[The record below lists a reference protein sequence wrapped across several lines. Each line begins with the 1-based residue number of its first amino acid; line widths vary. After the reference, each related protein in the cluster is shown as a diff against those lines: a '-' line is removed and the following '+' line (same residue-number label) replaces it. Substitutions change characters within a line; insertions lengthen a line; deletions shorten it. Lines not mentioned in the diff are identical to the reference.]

1 MCDSGRHGAKRGT
14 VGGGFRID
22 DLPGDLHGLVPAG
35 GFAGLDPGASVRIP
49 YVTRLLLNRRFV
61 PQGPYIVFDD
71 AKDLGVPLT
80 DYVAVPF
87 ERPPQG
93 EGRDPRLVSPANQ
106 FTLDSAIRDIPASE
120 LPPVFPTPAEVSP
133 GAGALHLKALPT
145 VEAPEALRTEGAFA
159 AEYLRPYF
167 GSARTGG
174 VPPLRLEV
182 GAVEGQAS
190 AEAYAL
196 VVDSVQGV
204 RIVGASP
211 AGVFY
216 GLPSLRSL
224 LPAAPPHAGT
234 GRD

>member
-22 DLPGDLHGLVPAG
+22 DLPGDLHGVVPAG
-35 GFAGLDPGASVRIP
+35 GCAGLAPGASVRIP
-49 YVTRLLLNRRFV
+49 YFTRLLLNRSFV

-106 FTLDSAIRDIPASE
+106 FTLDSAIRDTPLSE
-120 LPPVFPTPAEVSP
+120 LRPLLPTPVEVSP
-133 GAGALHLKALPT
+133 GAGALHLAALPP
-145 VEAPEALRTEGAFA
+145 VEASEALRSEAAFA

-167 GSARTGG
+167 GSTRTGG

-190 AEAYAL
+190 DQADAL
-196 VVDSVQGV
+196 VGD
-204 RIVGASP
+204 
-211 AGVFY
+211 
-216 GLPSLRSL
+216 
-224 LPAAPPHAGT
+224 
-234 GRD
+234 